1 MTSLL
6 LGVRERTICWQWAS
20 SCVTRRIGWA
30 TATLA
35 CSPPTTTT
43 TTSTTIPYTTT
54 AVLYWHT
61 ADTGS
66 SHAEVVY
73 RTAQLITMITWQH
86 ARCHCGAYR
95 VSDSNILSVPSGL
108 AEELPKDLSKDDTI
122 GSIRLSLQRPDQAVF
137 VSFPIGVNMSF
148 MSCSSYHLC
157 FASMIS
163 PNSIES
169 TFEH

>member
-1 MTSLL
+1 M
-6 LGVRERTICWQWAS
+6 
-20 SCVTRRIGWA
+20 
-30 TATLA
+30 
-35 CSPPTTTT
+35 
-43 TTSTTIPYTTT
+43 
-54 AVLYWHT
+54 
-61 ADTGS
+61 
-66 SHAEVVY
+66 
-73 RTAQLITMITWQH
+73 AQLITMISWQH

-95 VSDSNILSVPSGL
+95 VSDSNILSVHGHLVEAPSTRCPWSVPSSL
-108 AEELPKDLSKDDTI
+108 TEELPKDLSKDDTI

-169 TFEH
+169 TVEH